1 MSSVHDDATDLNS
14 DTVLVQSSFDV
25 AQTDDHQTLHNTHDH
40 MIQSMDSDLQNE
52 TPMNLL
58 PADKHP
64 FWQSSAENRTSIED
78 TPQLE
83 YDEHDIHLIAD
94 REIDDDYELEYDI
107 TAPTLG
113 YTSQKQGI
121 MKGNITSDGIIDD
134 DFESE
139 LGGRETTEFHDTE
152 DVDYHL
158 MQKIADYGI
167 IELCGEDKFGR
178 KTIVC
183 SACRLPH
190 EDIIKN
196 SEFKTV
202 NKFYDCLLKYILT
215 TFDQYVDMDYVIVYF
230 HHGLCSY
237 NRPAYGWLLSAYFHI
252 DRKYKKNLK
261 ALYIVHPTKWIKF
274 LWPFLRSI
282 ISSKFSSK
290 VIYINRLGQLVEYVH
305 MENIKIPTEVKYID
319 PIIPIPVPPLEL
331 NPSTKFHVSLQFLL
345 DHEHGATVPVVIRE
359 TIDYVKSCGLN
370 EPGIFRRTTSV
381 SLIKKIQEKYNA
393 GETVVFQQYADVHL
407 AACVLKTFLR
417 DLTEPLLTYRLYP
430 EFIGLSGI
438 LKLHNQ
444 VQVIRDLIIEKLP
457 VQNYNVLKYLTEFL
471 NLISIYCDTNLMTTK
486 NLSVVFGP
494 NLAWSDDVHM
504 NTLANI
510 TLINTVTEILIAHY
524 TEIFL
529 K

>member
-94 REIDDDYELEYDI
+94 RDI

-393 GETVVFQQYADVHL
+393 GETVVFQQYAAVHL
-407 AACVLKTFLR
+407 AVR
-417 DLTEPLLTYRLYP
+417 DLLLLY
-430 EFIGLSGI
+430 LL

>member
-1 MSSVHDDATDLNS
+1 MSSVRDDATDLNS
-14 DTVLVQSSFDV
+14 DTVLVQSSSDV
-25 AQTDDHQTLHNTHDH
+25 AQTDDHQTLNNTHYH

-64 FWQSSAENRTSIED
+64 FWQSSAENHASIED

-113 YTSQKQGI
+113 DTTTKQGI
-121 MKGNITSDGIIDD
+121 IKGNITSDGIIDD

-152 DVDYHL
+152 GVDYHL

-190 EDIIKN
+190 ENIIKN

-202 NKFYDCLLKYILT
+202 NKFYDCLLKYILI
-215 TFDQYVDMDYVIVYF
+215 TFDQYVDMDYVIIYF

-237 NRPAYGWLLSAYFHI
+237 NRPAYGWLLSAYFNI

-274 LWPFLRSI
+274 LWPLLRSIIRYKKNLKALYIVHPTKWIKFLWPLLRSI

-305 MENIKIPTEVKYID
+305 MENIEIPTEVKSID
-319 PIIPIPVPPLEL
+319 PIIPIEVPPLEL
-331 NPSTKFHVSLQFLL
+331 RPSMNLL
-345 DHEHGATVPVVIRE
+345 DHEHGEIVPIVIRE

-381 SLIKKIQEKYNA
+381 LLIKQIQEKYNA

-417 DLTEPLLTYRLYP
+417 DLTEPLLTYHLYP
-430 EFIGLSGI
+430 EIIGLSA

-457 VQNYNVLKYLTEFL
+457 ARNYHVLKYLTEFL
-471 NLISIYCDTNLMTTK
+471 NLKEL
-486 NLSVVFGP
+486 
-494 NLAWSDDVHM
+494 
-504 NTLANI
+504 
-510 TLINTVTEILIAHY
+510 
-524 TEIFL
+524 
-529 K
+529 